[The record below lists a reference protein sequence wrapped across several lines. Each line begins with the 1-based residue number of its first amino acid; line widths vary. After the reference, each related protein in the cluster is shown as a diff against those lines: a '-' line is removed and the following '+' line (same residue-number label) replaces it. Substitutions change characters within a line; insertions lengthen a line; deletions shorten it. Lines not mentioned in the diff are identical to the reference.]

1 MKRRIGDADRGIIT
15 MQLHFMIIG
24 ILLLT
29 LMATYAIR
37 RAEERMMEQR
47 DVDRR
52 AHDMP
57 PT

>member
-1 MKRRIGDADRGIIT
+1 MERRVGDADRGIIT
-15 MQLHFMIIG
+15 MQLHFVVVG

-37 RAEERMMEQR
+37 RAEERMIEQH
-47 DVDRR
+47 DADRR

>member
-1 MKRRIGDADRGIIT
+1 
-15 MQLHFMIIG
+15 MQLHFMVVG

-37 RAEERMMEQR
+37 RAEERMIEQR
-47 DVDRR
+47 DADRR
-52 AHDMP
+52 AHDTT